1 MNARI
6 PGVEEGG
13 GGCSSQLTNTV
24 QGVTAMMA
32 IIHVRT
38 GEDGP
43 VNSGLLEKMG
53 QMSTDCQM
61 IRELLERMDAWQTWR
76 KAVHQGGGEA

>member
-1 MNARI
+1 M
-6 PGVEEGG
+6 
-13 GGCSSQLTNTV
+13 QLTNTV

-61 IRELLERMDAWQTWR
+61 IREPLERMDPWQTWR
-76 KAVHQGGGEA
+76 KAVHGGGGGGEA

>member
-1 MNARI
+1 M
-6 PGVEEGG
+6 
-13 GGCSSQLTNTV
+13 
-24 QGVTAMMA
+24 MMA

-61 IRELLERMDAWQTWR
+61 IREPLERMDAWQTWR
-76 KAVHQGGGEA
+76 KAVHRGGGGEA